1 MRNLLESWN
10 TVRPRLRAAKAIA
23 LFLDSDGMLA
33 SLQARP
39 AEVQLPPETR
49 SVLRRLSRRQRMH
62 VWVISGRRRAD
73 VCKRIAL
80 QGIRCLGLYGWGNGA
95 QPKVYGNPANVGGSP
110 K

>member
-49 SVLRRLSRRQRMH
+49 SVPPAAISPPTDARLGNQ
-62 VWVISGRRRAD
+62 WATAG
-73 VCKRIAL
+73 
-80 QGIRCLGLYGWGNGA
+80 GCL
-95 QPKVYGNPANVGGSP
+95 
-110 K
+110 